1 MAVDITKE
9 KVRLEKDG
17 KQVECDILFKFDS
30 KDTNKSYIGYT
41 DYTTASNGRKNIYVS
56 SINLQKNEL
65 ELENITDENELN
77 MVYNVL
83 QQLDSEANS

>member
-1 MAVDITKE
+1 MAFDITKE
-9 KVRLEKDG
+9 KIKIEKDG
-17 KQVECDILFKFDS
+17 RQIECDILFKFDS
-30 KDTNKSYIGYT
+30 ENTNKSYIGYT
-41 DYTTASNGRKNIYVS
+41 DHTTASNGRKNIYVS
-56 SINLQKNEL
+56 SINLQKDEL